1 MNWLRYLGKE
11 RQLLAL
17 YDAFKDAEGQA
28 RHPTELSPEVGLDM
42 HTVQTRVEGAP
53 ELFVKLPR
61 NPEGLVRY
69 RLTSS
74 ASTLSRAQVE
84 QLIRR
89 RARTEKL
96 QVAAGA
102 IIVACI
108 GFIILMTVIPATS
121 TAF

>member
-17 YDAFKDAEGQA
+17 YDTLKEAEGQA
-28 RHPTELSPEVGLDM
+28 LHPTELSPETGIDM
-42 HTVQTRVEGAP
+42 HTVQARLDGAT

-74 ASTLSRAQVE
+74 ASTLVRGQVE
-84 QLIRR
+84 QLIRK
-89 RARTEKL
+89 RAWTEKL